1 MKKRYFSWFI
11 SPIIIALMTITAFIF
26 LPNLPDQIAIQWN
39 ENGATSFAE
48 KYIVFVFPLLGAVI
62 AVLQFLQYCKSEKR
76 NKYGFLNSIINIIL
90 FVLQLIICLSYLGYI
105 NMEQVDFK
113 AASLLIMVIF
123 GILLIYFGNKLPKYA
138 KNFYIGVK
146 APWAYED
153 NDIWTKTQSFAGK
166 IWFFG
171 GGFIILLGVLGYFL
185 NIQVSAVLLLFCL
198 LFITFV
204 PRIYSNYLYEH
215 KTNGE

>member
-146 APWAYED
+146 AHWAYED

-204 PRIYSNYLYEH
+204 PRIYSKYLYEH

>member
-1 MKKRYFSWFI
+1 
-11 SPIIIALMTITAFIF
+11 
-26 LPNLPDQIAIQWN
+26 
-39 ENGATSFAE
+39 
-48 KYIVFVFPLLGAVI
+48 
-62 AVLQFLQYCKSEKR
+62 
-76 NKYGFLNSIINIIL
+76 
-90 FVLQLIICLSYLGYI
+90 
-105 NMEQVDFK
+105 MEQVDFK

-204 PRIYSNYLYEH
+204 PRIYSKYLYEH